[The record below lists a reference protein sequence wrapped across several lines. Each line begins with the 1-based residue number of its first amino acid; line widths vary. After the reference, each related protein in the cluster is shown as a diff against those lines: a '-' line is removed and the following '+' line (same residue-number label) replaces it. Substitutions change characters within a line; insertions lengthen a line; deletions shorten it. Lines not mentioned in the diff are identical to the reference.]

1 MSKRKDYTMDFTYWG
16 DLLGISGYYRLN
28 PTVAKAKLNDFYNTT
43 FYSLSSYCESHRE
56 VKVLMFS
63 DSLLMYGEDALSAL
77 KELCKV
83 YVELIRKGLLLRG
96 GMVKGKLEFEPRYTL
111 DNFQKQLPTD
121 DTLARTVGLEN
132 AKKGARLLLERELAA
147 ELLADCPDWLT
158 HEGYVRSLRA
168 DGRPEPIGSILRR
181 IAPTPEQDYY
191 ECLYFWVCYQD
202 IAHNGID
209 YAEKIKEL
217 EAIRAM
223 LTDNIAEHYKET
235 VALLKRCQ
243 KRQSLTAGRM

>member
-16 DLLGISGYYRLN
+16 DLLAISGYYRLN
-28 PTVAKAKLNDFYNTT
+28 PTVAKTKLNDFYNTT
-43 FYSLSSYCESHRE
+43 FNSLSGYCRSHTE
-56 VKVLMFS
+56 LKVFMFS

-83 YVELIRKGLLLRG
+83 YVELIHKGLLLRG

-111 DNFQKQLPTD
+111 ENFRKQLPTN
-121 DTLARTVGLEN
+121 DTLARAVGLEK

-147 ELLADCPDWLT
+147 DLLVSCPDWLT
-158 HEGYVRSLRA
+158 HEGYVRNLRA
-168 DGRPEPIGSILRR
+168 EEEPPIDIILRK
-181 IAPTPEQDYY
+181 IVPTPEQDYY
-191 ECLYFWVCYQD
+191 ECLYFWVCHQD
-202 IAHNGID
+202 IVHNGID

-217 EAIRAM
+217 EAIGAM
-223 LTDNIAEHYKET
+223 KTDNIAGHYNET

-243 KRQSLTAGRM
+243 KRQSLTAE

>member
-43 FYSLSSYCESHRE
+43 FNSLSDYCRLHTEL
-56 VKVLMFS
+56 KVFMFS

-77 KELCKV
+77 KELCNV

-111 DNFQKQLPTD
+111 GNFQKQLPTD
-121 DTLARTVGLEN
+121 DTLARTIGLEK

-147 ELLADCPDWLT
+147 ELLADCTDWLT
-158 HEGYVRSLRA
+158 NEGYVRSPRA
-168 DGRPEPIGSILRR
+168 GGRQEPIDSILRR

-191 ECLYFWVCYQD
+191 ECLYFWEN

-217 EAIRAM
+217 KAIQAM

-243 KRQSLTAGRM
+243 KRQSLTAD

>member
-28 PTVAKAKLNDFYNTT
+28 PTVAKKKLDDFYNTT
-43 FYSLSSYCESHRE
+43 FNSLSDYCESHTE
-56 VKVLMFS
+56 LKVFMFS
-63 DSLLMYGEDALSAL
+63 DGLLIYGEDALSVL
-77 KELCKV
+77 KELNKV
-83 YVELIRKGLLLRG
+83 YVKLIHEGLLLRG

-111 DNFQKQLPTD
+111 ENFRKQLPRD
-121 DTLARTVGLEN
+121 NTLARAVGLEK

-147 ELLADCPDWLT
+147 DLLVSYPDWLT
-158 HEGYVRSLRA
+158 HEGYVRNPLA
-168 DGRPEPIGSILRR
+168 GRRQEPIDSILRR
-181 IAPTPEQDYY
+181 IAPTPEQDHY
-191 ECLYFWVCYQD
+191 ECLYFWVCHQD
-202 IAHNGID
+202 IHHNGID

-223 LTDNIAEHYKET
+223 LTDNIAKHYKET

-243 KRQSLTAGRM
+243 KRQSLTAERM